1 MIQIDNLSMRFGD
14 RTLFEDVSLNLNDNC
29 RYGITGA
36 NGSGKT
42 TLLGILSGEITDH
55 GGAVRSPGALKV
67 GFLKQDHFD
76 YDTERII
83 DVAIMGR
90 PRLWGAIKE
99 KAGLLDANL
108 HDAKSGMRLAE
119 LEAVISEEHGYSAES
134 EAAIILDGLGIETA
148 RHYDTMGTLSGGY
161 KLRVLLAQCLFSAPG
176 LLLLDEPTNHLDIV
190 SIAWLEK
197 YLTDYDGIVV
207 VVSHDHHFLNAVV
220 THILDIDYEAV
231 RLYHGNYDFSLEAK
245 GLNTLQQEQLI
256 ARQEKKKE
264 ELKAFYNRFRAQAT
278 KARQAMSR
286 KKQLDNMEDIVIKRT
301 SRIAPKFRFAQ
312 VRPSGK
318 QVLEIKAL
326 SKGFDKKLAPVI
338 SSLSLNVMRGERVAI
353 IGPNGAGKTT
363 LMKLIIGELTPD
375 SGEVKRGHEV
385 QPGYFAQ
392 NHREQ
397 IKPGIS
403 VYDWLLNHSNA
414 ETTTVVRSVLG
425 SMLFS
430 GDEAS
435 KKSEAL
441 SGGEAARLVFSRLML
456 AKDNLL
462 LLDEPTNHLDIE
474 AIEALAGALT
484 AYSGT
489 VIFVSHD
496 RFFVEEVATSV
507 LEITP
512 GAYEYYKGTY
522 PEFLDS
528 RDAESDHLKRDSL
541 KKERT
546 KKRGAKSNEPV
557 RDIRALNKELSRA
570 SAKSEKIEN
579 SIKVFEE
586 RIEEINTDLAT
597 GDLYMKGREE
607 ELDKL
612 LVELKSSEEQV
623 AGFMEKWERAHK
635 KIEELSALVN

>member
-1 MIQIDNLSMRFGD
+1 MIQIENLAMRYGD
-14 RTLFEDVSLNLNDNC
+14 RTLFEGVSMNLNDSC

-36 NGSGKT
+36 NGSGKS
-42 TLLGILSGEITDH
+42 TLLQIFSGEITDYS
-55 GGAVRSPGALKV
+55 GEVRLPNNLKI

-76 YDTERII
+76 YDAERII
-83 DVAIMGR
+83 DVVLMGR
-90 PRLWGAIKE
+90 PRLWEALKE
-99 KAGLLDANL
+99 KAGLIEADL
-108 HDAKSGMRLAE
+108 HDAKTGMRLAE
-119 LEAVISEEHGYSAES
+119 LESTISEEHGYSAES

-148 RHYDTMGTLSGGY
+148 KHFDPMGSLSGGY

-197 YLTDYDGIVV
+197 YLTDYNGIVV

-231 RLYHGNYDFSLEAK
+231 RLYNGNYDFSLEAK
-245 GLNTLQQEQLI
+245 GLATLQQEQLI

-264 ELKAFYNRFRAQAT
+264 ELDAFYKRFRAQAT

-286 KKQLDNMEDIVIKRT
+286 KKQLDKMDDIVIKRT
-301 SRIAPKFRFAQ
+301 SRIAPKFKFAQ
-312 VRPSGK
+312 IRSSGK
-318 QVLEIKAL
+318 QVLEIKGL
-326 SKGFDKKLAPVI
+326 TKGFDSASAPVI
-338 SSLSLNVMRGERVAI
+338 ETLSLNVMRGERVAI

-363 LMKLIIGELTPD
+363 LMKLIVGELTPD

-385 QPGYFAQ
+385 RPGYFAQ

-397 IKPGIS
+397 IKPGIT

-474 AIEALAGALT
+474 SIEALAGALNN
-484 AYSGT
+484 YPGT

-496 RFFVEEVATSV
+496 RFFVEAVATSV

-512 GAYEYYKGTY
+512 GAYEYYKGRY
-522 PEFLDS
+522 AEFLATK
-528 RDAESDHLKRDSL
+528 DAEADHLDRGSQKRERA
-541 KKERT
+541 KKAIE
-546 KKRGAKSNEPV
+546 KAKEPV
-557 RDIRALNKELSRA
+557 RDIRAMNKELSRA
-570 SAKSEKIEN
+570 VAKSEKIER
-579 SIKVFEE
+579 SIKTIEE
-586 RIEEINTDLAT
+586 RIEEINSELAT
-597 GDLYMKGREE
+597 GDLYSKGREA
-607 ELDKL
+607 ELELL
-612 LVELKSSEEQV
+612 LVELKSSEVQA
-623 AGFMEKWERAHK
+623 AGFMEKWESAHK
-635 KIEELSALVN
+635 RIEELSALVG